1 MNIVTIAF
9 LIVII
14 TVVWYFYTKFNQ
26 NKLKKITATIGNK
39 SSVFKLSE
47 NLDID
52 QYKLPRI
59 TKNRINNFIDW
70 TRKIDRDKSRESIS
84 KLITNKLE
92 IKVPEIG
99 VTLIETQ
106 KTIGTI
112 DSKDFDFKL
121 DVFQIQKEECYSN
134 ILNIEND
141 YLVTLLDKP
150 KYLPVFD
157 DEYDFQLFWDD
168 TEIAEEYD
176 IERIECEGNFVDKA
190 YYYMTIDSSEYVS
203 KSSNADDEFEFG
215 IEAFTTAGEVGVDS
229 ECIRLEI
236 KEASYIPDIEIN
248 GKQFIFN
255 DNEKEYLILLLMAS
269 YKPDVLKK
277 IKLELEK

>member
-1 MNIVTIAF
+1 MN
-9 LIVII
+9 IVII
-14 TVVWYFYTKFNQ
+14 TFLVVTIIVAWYFYTKFNQ
-26 NKLKKITATIGNK
+26 NKLKKITETIGDK
-39 SSVFKLSE
+39 SSIFKLSE
-47 NLDID
+47 NLDVN

-70 TRKIDRDKSRESIS
+70 VREVDRDKSRESIS
-84 KLITNKLE
+84 NLITNKLE
-92 IKVPEIG
+92 IKAPEIG
-99 VTLIETQ
+99 VTLIKTQ
-106 KTIGTI
+106 KTAGII

-121 DVFQIQKEECYSN
+121 DVFQIEKEECYSD

-141 YLVTLLDKP
+141 YLLTLLDKP
-150 KYLPVFD
+150 EYLPVFN

-168 TEIAEEYD
+168 TESTEEYD
-176 IERIECEGNFVDKA
+176 IERIDCEGNFIDKA
-190 YYYMTIDSSEYVS
+190 YYYMTIDNSEYVS
-203 KSSNADDEFEFG
+203 KSSDADDEFEFRV
-215 IEAFTTAGEVGVDS
+215 EAFTTAGEVGPDS
-229 ECIRLEI
+229 ECVRLEI